1 MKTLRKVFAI
11 VGTSVLLG
19 GFLMFFIYCIVGN
32 ADSLNQ
38 LGATAEMYRKA
49 SQEVL
54 AKATEKLMF
63 PPIMGM
69 ILGMLGSAGAITF
82 GIIFLVKFARRTF
95 SNPQRQLVFGL
106 LFKQIFAFAAIMVC
120 LFTII
125 STGVYNDA
133 FKEFA
138 GFEKQKVQAMS
149 IVEMVFWILAVGAV
163 ITGEILHKYQRF
175 AAKITLGSGVGVM
188 SVCAILMMCEKDV
201 HALAI
206 VSGIFLLLGF
216 GLFSAYYILPEPRPG
231 AAPRPK
237 PVYDEYGYEVR
248 PTQPRPQTAPRPV
261 NRFDDIPIEE
271 EPVRPQP
278 RPVQQQP
285 APQPKPQPAQQ
296 QRPAAPVNNGG
307 VDVTK
312 ELQKLKSLLDAG
324 VITKEEYDAKRKK
337 YIDML

>member
-19 GFLMFFIYCIVGN
+19 AFLMYFIYMIV
-32 ADSLNQ
+32 DT
-38 LGATAEMYRKA
+38 ATALSNYGAMAKQYETL
-49 SQEVL
+49 QPDT
-54 AKATEKLMF
+54 AKALRSCMTM
-63 PPIMGM
+63 PILAMVVGL
-69 ILGMLGSAGAITF
+69 IGTAGSAAL
-82 GIIFLVKFARRTF
+82 GIIFLVKYARRTF
-95 SNPQRQLVFGL
+95 SNMQRELVFGL
-106 LFKQIFAFAAIMVC
+106 LFKEIFAGTIFLVDLFAVIGVGVANKALHANTKVDAI
-120 LFTII
+120 
-125 STGVYNDA
+125 
-133 FKEFA
+133 
-138 GFEKQKVQAMS
+138 
-149 IVEMVFWILAVGAV
+149 IVVGMVFAILCLAAM
-163 ITGEILHKYQRF
+163 ITGEILHKYHRF
-175 AAKITLGSGVGVM
+175 AAKITIGSGVGVM
-188 SVCAILMMCEKDV
+188 SVVAILLMCEENV

-231 AAPRPK
+231 ATPRPR

-248 PTQPRPQTAPRPV
+248 PTQPRPQTAPRPAP
-261 NRFDDIPIEE
+261 RFDDIPIEE
-271 EPVRPQP
+271 EQVKPAP

-285 APQPKPQPAQQ
+285 APQPRPQPAPQ

-312 ELQKLKSLLDAG
+312 ELQKLKNLLDAG

>member
-19 GFLMFFIYCIVGN
+19 GFLMFFIYAIVGN
-32 ADSLNQ
+32 ADALNQ
-38 LGATAEMYRKA
+38 FGAAAETARKGG
-49 SQEVL
+49 SEVL
-54 AKATEKLMF
+54 AKAYEKLMF
-63 PPIMGM
+63 PPIMSM
-69 ILGMLGSAGAITF
+69 VFGMLGAAAAITF
-82 GIIFLVKFARRTF
+82 GIIFLVKYARRTF
-95 SNPQRQLVFGL
+95 PNPQRQLVFGL

-120 LFTII
+120 MFAVIA
-125 STGVYNDA
+125 TGVFNDA
-133 FKEFA
+133 FKNFS
-138 GFEKQKVQAMS
+138 GFEKQKVEAMP
-149 IVEMVFWILAVGAV
+149 IVEMVFWFLALGAV
-163 ITGEILHKYQRF
+163 ITGEILHKYHRF

-206 VSGIFLLLGF
+206 VSGIFLLIGF

-231 AAPRPK
+231 AAPRPR

-248 PTQPRPQTAPRPV
+248 PTQPRPQTAPRPAP
-261 NRFDDIPIEE
+261 RFDDIPIEE
-271 EPVRPQP
+271 EPVKPAP
-278 RPVQQQP
+278 KPVQQQP
-285 APQPKPQPAQQ
+285 APQPKPQPVQ
-296 QRPAAPVNNGG
+296 NNGG

-312 ELQKLKSLLDAG
+312 ELQKLKNLLDAG